1 MKSQIVNISVLS
13 NQFTLLQGDWLTI
26 PYGDHPHSQ
35 GIQRLTNESGKA
47 MTNRFHSMRGKLAR
61 LFGGLPFYVGHPD
74 DPAFANE
81 FTDKRAYGWIMD
93 METRPDGLA
102 IQVKWNELGNQA
114 ISNAEYKWFSPRWA
128 VKQIGLINGK
138 DLFDP
143 QWFISAGL
151 TNRPNIGVM
160 PLSNEDPLDQ
170 SDPSNMS
177 ETQTKGVSQPM
188 KEALIKLLAL
198 TNEATDEQILSAIA
212 QKATADQAAAT
223 ALANEKTAHA
233 HEKTLCNAA
242 QVAQTTAETTLA
254 NERAERTAKEAELQA
269 EIGKQKKARIDMVL
283 ANAIAVGKI
292 TEAQRPQWTADL
304 EKDLDGKI
312 TELSN
317 ARPIV
322 KTASTTGDLG
332 GRNSETVSRQDKIL
346 TLVNEKTAKGM
357 DYDAAWAAVKKANP
371 ALFEEPKRKEG

>member
-13 NQFTLLQGDWLTI
+13 NQFTLLQADWLTI

-35 GIQRLTNESGKA
+35 GIQRLTNASAKA
-47 MTNRFHSMRGKLAR
+47 MAGRFHSMRGKLAR
-61 LFGGLPFYVGHPD
+61 MFGGLPFFVGHPD

-81 FTDKRAYGWIMD
+81 STDKRAYGWIMD
-93 METRPDGLA
+93 MQAREDGLA

-128 VKQIGLINGK
+128 VKQIGSINGK

-143 QWFISAGL
+143 QWLISAGL

-160 PLSNEDPLDQ
+160 PLSNEDM
-170 SDPSNMS
+170 SDMSNPSA
-177 ETQTKGVSQPM
+177 TQMKGVSKPM
-188 KEALIKLLAL
+188 KDALIKLLGLA
-198 TNEATDEQILSAIA
+198 NEATDEQILSAIA
-212 QKATADQAAAT
+212 QKATADQAAAM

-233 HEKTLCNAA
+233 YEKTLCNAA

-254 NERAERTAKEAELQA
+254 NERTARTAKEAELQA

-283 ANAIAVGKI
+283 ANAIAAGKI
-292 TEAQRPQWTADL
+292 TEAQKPQWAADL
-304 EKDLDGKI
+304 DKDLDGKI

-317 ARPIV
+317 AQPIV